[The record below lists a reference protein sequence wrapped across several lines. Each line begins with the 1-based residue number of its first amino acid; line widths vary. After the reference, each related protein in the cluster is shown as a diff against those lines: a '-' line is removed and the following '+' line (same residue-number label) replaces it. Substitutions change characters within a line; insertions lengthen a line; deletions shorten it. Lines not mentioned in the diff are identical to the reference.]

1 MVESVASAV
10 QIGRQLGGMKRCR
23 KKGRGGEK
31 RKEEELRRNGSGG
44 NCMLAAIEKLLL

>member
-10 QIGRQLGGMKRCR
+10 QIGRQLGGMQRCR
-23 KKGRGGEK
+23 EEGRRGKKGR
-31 RKEEELRRNGSGG
+31 EEELRRNGSGE